1 MDTVSWSLTAVGIV
15 LFIGSALGIMND
27 NNNIKEL
34 IRQLGKGQEETEGD
48 EDEEEETE

>member
-48 EDEEEETE
+48 EDEEEEKE